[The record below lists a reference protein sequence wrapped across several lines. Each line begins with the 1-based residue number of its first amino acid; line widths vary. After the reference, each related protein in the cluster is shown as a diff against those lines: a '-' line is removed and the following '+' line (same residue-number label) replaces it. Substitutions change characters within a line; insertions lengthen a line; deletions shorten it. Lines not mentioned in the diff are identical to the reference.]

1 MRTSAAMGSC
11 VREGE
16 KGDEN
21 GDGVVG
27 EIVAV
32 ELRGAGEERVEAVS
46 AVNLPGNAHT
56 HWQLQRTTLL

>member
-1 MRTSAAMGSC
+1 M
-11 VREGE
+11 REGE

-32 ELRGAGEERVEAVS
+32 ELRRAGEERVEAVS